1 MASFDLQDTLG
12 VFMTL
17 IMENKSQVM
26 EPCGFIKQFVNYVVK
41 KFLTELY
48 LGGLLACM
56 GDIWG
61 ESLRENAI
69 KVTML
74 GHFMGCVPIAFS
86 CTFIPPFP
94 FPSNA

>member
-1 MASFDLQDTLG
+1 MINYGYHNCKKRKVIYLSSFDLQDTLG

-41 KFLTELY
+41 KILTELY

-56 GDIWG
+56 GDI
-61 ESLRENAI
+61 
-69 KVTML
+69 
-74 GHFMGCVPIAFS
+74 
-86 CTFIPPFP
+86 
-94 FPSNA
+94 